1 MLGTKSEDHTAATL
15 WSSPPDHVAA
25 RSVSGLLHTMRPGDI
40 MVLRGY
46 PRLPREATAERSR
59 PRSQPRERGRYAVD
73 HPHHYLATFK
83 AYWPSPRARDCR
95 RAHGRGLPCGSAV
108 ITQFPSQ
115 GLSGCSAVGLGLSG

>member
-25 RSVSGLLHTMRPGDI
+25 RAVSGLLHTLRPGDI
-40 MVLRGY
+40 MDLRGY

-73 HPHHYLATFK
+73 HPHHHLPTFK
-83 AYWPSPRARDCR
+83 TYRPAADARDHR
-95 RAHGRGLPCGSAV
+95 RAHGRGLPRGSAV
-108 ITQFPSQ
+108 VARFPSQ
-115 GLSGCSAVGLGLSG
+115 GL